1 MKYCILNNGCSH
13 SAKTTFTRTS
23 YCDFLPGDVY
33 NIATPN
39 SAVECNTLKEF
50 LYENS
55 DIVFTHYIYQIPSP
69 TKQLQYLG
77 RQWCGDMAASNRSL
91 VKRWGLNDNE
101 FSRTPMHMIAAVQ
114 KHISLICNHY
124 RTQAKS
130 RGTWDSRITN
140 PITKIILLRYEE
152 TKYPLVYELGK
163 KDDPLEYWLYIC
175 VRFFVST
182 FYKDLL
188 DLRRGFHGT
197 NFHNVR
203 YIYENDFNTERFK
216 ANGWANDEYGHPNEI
231 GAKVIADKIKEY
243 L

>member
-39 SAVECNTLKEF
+39 SGVECDTLKEF
-50 LYENS
+50 LHENS

-69 TKQLQYLG
+69 IKQLQYLG
-77 RQWCGDMAASNRSL
+77 QRWRNDMVVDNRDS

-101 FSRTPMHMIAAVQ
+101 FSGTPMDIVADVQ
-114 KHISLICNHY
+114 KHINIICNHY
-124 RTQAKS
+124 RTRAKA

-152 TKYPLVYELGK
+152 TKYPLVYEFSN
-163 KDDPLEYWLYIC
+163 KDKLDYWLYIC
-175 VRFFVST
+175 VRFFVSD
-182 FYKDLL
+182 FYRDLL
-188 DLRRGFHGT
+188 DLRRGFTGT
-197 NFHNVR
+197 DFNNVS

-216 ANGWANDEYGHPNEI
+216 ANGWTNDEYGHPNEA

>member
-1 MKYCILNNGCSH
+1 MNWKEREELWRIEKGKYCILNNGCSH
-13 SAKTTFTRTS
+13 SAKTTSTRTS

-39 SAVECNTLKEF
+39 SAIQCDTLRDF
-50 LYENS
+50 LHENN
-55 DIVFTHYIYQIPSP
+55 DTMFTHYIYQIPSP
-69 TKQLQYLG
+69 VKQLQYLG
-77 RQWCGDMAASNRSL
+77 
-91 VKRWGLNDNE
+91 LNDNE
-101 FSRTPMHMIAAVQ
+101 LSETPMAIVADVQ
-114 KHISLICNHY
+114 KHINIICNHY

-130 RGTWDSRITN
+130 RGTWESRITN

-163 KDDPLEYWLYIC
+163 KDDPLEYWFYIC

-188 DLRRGFHGT
+188 DLRRVFHGT